1 MWVLEHNGC
10 YSLRSFYKCI
20 NFGGVS
26 TPYGDT
32 LWNVLCPQ
40 NIHVFLWLCL
50 YNKILTRD
58 HVAKRKNVD
67 DLTCLFC
74 SEMETIQHLF
84 FDCINAEY
92 IWSIVSDFL

>member
-1 MWVLEHNGC
+1 M
-10 YSLRSFYKCI
+10 
-20 NFGGVS
+20 
-26 TPYGDT
+26 
-32 LWNVLCPQ
+32 
-40 NIHVFLWLCL
+40 
-50 YNKILTRD
+50 
-58 HVAKRKNVD
+58 AKRKNVD